1 MKKLVILVFLGLS
14 GYTFAGSSVQTDR
27 KELQELLNERKEK
40 FDSFA
45 VAAEKRSGFFGNKT
59 KGDMKRSNEV
69 LIEIV
74 RTDNKI
80 IRSLNRV
87 VDFRNYEKVTM
98 NYDLRDRNKVLDN
111 LSTAVDTISKKYDAL
126 VVRNRKLESQITRK
140 NLALYLLIA
149 ASVYLFI
156 RNRKLEKRRDL

>member
-1 MKKLVILVFLGLS
+1 MKRILVYF
-14 GYTFAGSSVQTDR
+14 FMFSSLAVQAESTIQADR
-27 KELQELLNERKEK
+27 RELQELLNERKLK

-45 VAAEKRSGFFGNKT
+45 VAAEKHSGFFGNKT

-69 LIEIV
+69 LIDIV

-98 NYDLRDRNKVLDN
+98 NYDLRDREQVLRN
-111 LSTAVDTISKKYDAL
+111 LETAVDTLSKSNDTLAL
-126 VVRNRKLESQITRK
+126 RNSKLEHNLARK
-140 NLALYLLIA
+140 NLALFLLVC
-149 ASVYLFI
+149 ASVYIYL
-156 RNRKLEKRRDL
+156 RGRKQLKKY

>member
-1 MKKLVILVFLGLS
+1 MKRILVYLLMVIS
-14 GYTFAGSSVQTDR
+14 LTVQAESTIQADR
-27 KELQELLNERKEK
+27 RELQELLNERKLK

-45 VAAEKRSGFFGNKT
+45 VAAEKHSGFFVNKT

-98 NYDLRDRNKVLDN
+98 NYDLRDREQVLKN
-111 LSTAVDTISKKYDAL
+111 LETAVDTLSKSNDTLAL
-126 VVRNRKLESQITRK
+126 RNSQLEHKIVRK
-140 NLALYLLIA
+140 NLALFLLVC
-149 ASVYLFI
+149 ASVFLFI
-156 RNRKLEKRRDL
+156 RNRRKSSTNY